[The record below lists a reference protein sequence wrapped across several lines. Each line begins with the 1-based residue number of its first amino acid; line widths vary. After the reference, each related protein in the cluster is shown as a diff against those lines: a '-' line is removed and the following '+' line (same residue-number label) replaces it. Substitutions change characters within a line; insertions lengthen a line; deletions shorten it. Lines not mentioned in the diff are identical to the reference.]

1 MASSARIIGEMKR
14 MKITLLPYGDPGA
27 AKPFAALA
35 SALQA
40 GGYEAGVAVPV
51 GSDPYP
57 AHSGTGRTL
66 MTRRVWTLPR
76 LKKGG
81 LEKEGA
87 GDGYGNLP
95 EVCADSNLIIAD
107 LRVIESALAVSD
119 ELNSKL
125 IAVAL
130 TPPCPVSRGAAVVSD
145 ALKKLS
151 FLFGAVGKREAGYVW
166 PLTCKAVQDKLI
178 LRNIPVLHA
187 YSACFLQRPG
197 EWGGAAGRIVT
208 GEWTTVAGTSDF
220 ICSSKSCEDTGQWLD
235 EGEVP
240 LYFGFR
246 GLPLQAQAHCIGT
259 ALDAARESSSR
270 SVIEADW
277 EALGRLGRELPGYA
291 LPVEEADYDR
301 LFPRCRS
308 VVHRGSAAAAHAS
321 LRAGIPALVCPASAE
336 EGLWGRLTVTTGAGS
351 CIPINKVTQKKL
363 TQALKVLEHKR
374 VKNKAAELGIGLR
387 QENGIETAI
396 SFIDRYLSWTQ
407 YRKF

>member
-1 MASSARIIGEMKR
+1 
-14 MKITLLPYGDPGA
+14 MKITLLPYDDPGA
-27 AKPFAALA
+27 GKPFAALA

-40 GGYEAGVAVPV
+40 GGYEAGVAVPA

-57 AHSGTGRTL
+57 AHSGTDRAL
-66 MTRRVWTLPR
+66 MPRRVWRLPG

-95 EVCADSNLIIAD
+95 EVCAESDLIITD
-107 LRVIESALAVSD
+107 LRMLESALAVSD

-125 IAVAL
+125 IAAAL
-130 TPPCPVSRGAAVVSD
+130 TPPCPVSRSAAVVPD
-145 ALKKLS
+145 VLKKLP
-151 FLFGAVGKREAGYVW
+151 FFYGAVRKREAGYAW
-166 PLTCKAVQDKLI
+166 PLTFKVVQDKLI
-178 LRNIPVLHA
+178 LRDIPVLHA
-187 YSACFLQRPG
+187 YSSCFLKRPG

-208 GEWTTVAGTSDF
+208 GEWITTTAGPGDF
-220 ICSSKSCEDTGQWLD
+220 ICSSKSCEDTEQWLD
-235 EGEVP
+235 EGEAP
-240 LYFGFR
+240 LYFGFS

-259 ALDAARESSSR
+259 ALDAARVFSCR
-270 SVIEADW
+270 AVIEADC
-277 EALGRLGRELPGYA
+277 ELPGYA
-291 LPVEEADYDR
+291 LPIEEADYDR
-301 LFPRCRS
+301 LFPRCRC

-321 LRAGIPALVCPASAE
+321 LRAGIPALVCPAAAE
-336 EGLWGRLTVTTGAGS
+336 EQVWGKLTVTTGAGS
-351 CIPINKVTQKKL
+351 CLPLNKVTQKKL

-374 VKNKAAELGIGLR
+374 VKNKAAELGKGLR